1 VITSID
7 VKGAER
13 FASTLDKAAHDLEH
27 LEVPGGEA
35 GRIIADLAAATAP
48 RLTGRLAGSV
58 APEVAGNAV
67 TVGSDLVYALPIHN
81 GWAAHNIR
89 PQPFLDDAVRASEA
103 QWVGAYEK
111 AVGAALESVEG
122 A

>member
-1 VITSID
+1 VITSIE

-13 FASTLDKAAHDLEH
+13 FNATTAEAARKLGDLS
-27 LEVPGGEA
+27 GAGQEA

-48 RLTGRLAGSV
+48 RLTGALAASV
-58 APEVAGNAV
+58 QPEVAGNTA

-81 GWAAHNIR
+81 GWAAHHIR
-89 PQPFLDDAVRASEA
+89 PQPFLDDAVRAGEA

-111 AVGAALESVEG
+111 AVADAIDGVEG